1 MHECSCSKLLFLKR
15 EHYFVGTPQ
24 IAETVSFLFLRA
36 NLCRVGNGL
45 VMVTNLPMTTRAKK
59 EGGPW
64 QSCSLLWYTLYIF
77 TEKPTRVVLKLLSSL
92 VWKALKLHFSSI
104 IIWSEE
110 RTLQMHSNGEL
121 IYTDF
126 IRDKSIDLE
135 YSIFHSAFAGM
146 VHCPSQVWQ
155 FKRS

>member
-64 QSCSLLWYTLYIF
+64 QSCSLLWYTLCIF
-77 TEKPTRVVLKLLSSL
+77 TEKPTRVVLKL
-92 VWKALKLHFSSI
+92 HFSSI
-104 IIWSEE
+104 IILSEE
-110 RTLQMHSNGEL
+110 CTLQMHSNGEL

-126 IRDKSIDLE
+126 IMDKSIDLE
-135 YSIFHSAFAGM
+135 YSIFHSDFAGM
-146 VHCPSQVWQ
+146 VHCPSQVWH
-155 FKRS
+155 FVMFEGP